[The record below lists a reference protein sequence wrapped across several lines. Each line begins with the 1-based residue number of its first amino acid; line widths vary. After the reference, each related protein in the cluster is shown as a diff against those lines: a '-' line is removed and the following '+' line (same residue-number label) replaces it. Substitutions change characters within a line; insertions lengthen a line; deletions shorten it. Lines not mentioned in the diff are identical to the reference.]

1 MSLQSYPKDISHDC
15 LFCSEDDA
23 LYQYKSK
30 VPISRREA
38 DILFRILLKEL
49 DLSGLIYITFLLDY
63 LEDFTGNGIIKKLKM
78 KSK

>member
-1 MSLQSYPKDISHDC
+1 
-15 LFCSEDDA
+15 
-23 LYQYKSK
+23 